1 MHKLNLIRSGLDA
14 KEADKALIM
23 VHGRGGRAED
33 FLGLADQ
40 LELEGFAIRAPQANN
55 NTWYPYSFMAPIS
68 QNEPF
73 LTSALEMLKEVV
85 DNLISLGI
93 TEDRIYFAGFSQG
106 ACLTLEYVAR
116 NAKRYGGVVA
126 FTGGLVGDQIYESKY
141 SGDFQQTPIFIGTG
155 DPDPHVPVE
164 RIYASVKMLEGLGA
178 SVTTKV
184 YPGRPHT
191 ISTDELN
198 LVNQL
203 IFSVR

>member
-14 KEADKALIM
+14 KEADKALVM
-23 VHGRGGRAED
+23 LHGRGGRAED
-33 FLGLADQ
+33 FLGLVDE
-40 LELEGFAIRAPQANN
+40 LEVEGFAIVAPQANH

-93 TEDRIYFAGFSQG
+93 TEDRIYFVGFSQG
-106 ACLTLEYVAR
+106 ACLTLEFVAR
-116 NAKRYGGVVA
+116 NAKKYGGVAA
-126 FTGGLVGDQIYESKY
+126 FTGGLIGDQIYKDNY
-141 SGDFQQTPIFIGTG
+141 SGDFHQTPIFIGTG

-164 RIYASVKMLEGLGA
+164 RIYASVETLEGLSA